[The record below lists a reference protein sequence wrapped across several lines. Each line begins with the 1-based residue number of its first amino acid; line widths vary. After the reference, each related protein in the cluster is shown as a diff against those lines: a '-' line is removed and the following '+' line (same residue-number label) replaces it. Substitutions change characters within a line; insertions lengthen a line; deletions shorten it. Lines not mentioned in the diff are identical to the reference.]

1 MRAPE
6 ADSSCL
12 EVTEAG
18 LGLRGYRL
26 QVPLRR
32 WEAKHVTSG
41 KDNNNNNKSFNL
53 TSTVVVLHLVAGCN

>member
-53 TSTVVVLHLVAGCN
+53 TSSVVVLHLVAGCN